1 MTLSPGFKERSKAP
15 HGRIW
20 WSNGAFFI
28 ATHIAAALGVWCFPP
43 AKAMRETLWF
53 AVVLWQAASM
63 GITVGYHRLYSHRAF
78 RAALPVR
85 MLLALLGASAFQG
98 SIKVRWC
105 LRHRLHHRF
114 TDDPVHDPYAATRGL
129 LWSHMG
135 WIFYKSKYE
144 RMKTIERDD
153 LERDLV
159 VRFQHQYYGQ
169 AASIIPSEAKL
180 IHVAVPLALITG
192 FVVPPAVGLVWG
204 DPIGAFVYGG
214 LVSRLLIW
222 HCTFLVNS
230 LAHWDGLQPY
240 SDDNTSKSNLVL
252 ALLTCGEGNHNFVGP
267 VRTPVTVT
275 GFSLDSSAPPR
286 TSIFP
291 QDFRSGPSPFDWDP
305 SKWAIMVLHYLGLA
319 SGLRRARVEEIHAA
333 RDYMIQKESWSN
345 SSAPPSDAT
354 TTPASSDYESDQW
367 DGECW
372 TRQRVIEYAQKHNR
386 CVIVLGGYAVDVT
399 RYLGEHPG
407 GASLLRRYAVG
418 KERDGAPEDEE
429 GHDADWAF
437 GGGINKHSQ
446 AANRRMRKLRVAKV
460 Q

>member
-1 MTLSPGFKERSKAP
+1 MGVSKDSFATKEGSNAP
-15 HGRIW
+15 RGRIW
-20 WSNGAFFI
+20 WSNGTFFI
-28 ATHIAAALGVWCFPP
+28 ATHIAAALGVWYFPP
-43 AKAMRETLWF
+43 AKAMRQTLWF

-85 MLLALLGASAFQG
+85 MFLALLGASAFQG
-98 SIKVRWC
+98 SIKWWC

-129 LWSHMG
+129 FWSHMG
-135 WIFYKSKYE
+135 WIFYKSEYE

-153 LERDLV
+153 LERDPV
-159 VRFQHQYYGQ
+159 VRFQHQHY
-169 AASIIPSEAKL
+169 
-180 IHVAVPLALITG
+180 VPLALITG
-192 FVVPPAVGLVWG
+192 FVIPPAVGLVWG
-204 DPIGAFVYGG
+204 DPVGAFVYGG

-252 ALLTCGEGNHNFVGP
+252 ALLTCGEGNHNFH
-267 VRTPVTVT
+267 
-275 GFSLDSSAPPR
+275 S
-286 TSIFP
+286 FP

-305 SKWAIMVLHYLGLA
+305 SKWAIVVLHYLGLA
-319 SGLRRARVEEIHAA
+319 SGLRRARGEEIYAA
-333 RDYMIQKESWSN
+333 RDFMVQKESWSN
-345 SSAPPSDAT
+345 SSAQPSDAT
-354 TTPASSDYESDQW
+354 TTPASSDYDSDQW

-372 TRQRVIEYAQKHNR
+372 SPQQVIEYARKNNR
-386 CVIVLGGYAVDVT
+386 CVIVLGGYVVDVT

-418 KERDGAPEDEE
+418 KERDNEMEDEE

-446 AANRRMRKLRVAKV
+446 AANRRMRKLRVAKI